1 MVKIAGQSPRIA
13 KFFRVGELEN
23 NISTIICCEISG
35 NGTPLILIPGLGD
48 TVWVWRKIIPFI
60 ENKYKVF
67 ALEQRGHG
75 RSSSPIGPYKGEDFK
90 NDLYKLI
97 QHNGIE
103 SPILIGHGFGGMIA
117 LDFTIRYPEIASGII
132 AISPEIYDKNN
143 SHRIDIQ
150 EGMELSFEKDM
161 HGAYKKRKKSRKE
174 PKGMSSQERAE
185 HYHLFLKNDPMGYS
199 SSCYANLE
207 LLSIEEKINNIS
219 IPTLMIYGEL
229 DTKQKESLKISSNF
243 PPNFENIIVDRAGNY
258 VHLDRPESLEHLIN
272 EFTTKNNLQFKIKD
286 TGDIQ

>member
-103 SPILIGHGFGGMIA
+103 SPILIGHGFGALSSLVYIEKEKVNSIDGVVLISLQNYTYIKPPINVLRLIEKIKIPILDIYGS
-117 LDFTIRYPEIASGII
+117 LDFKES
-132 AISPEIYDKNN
+132 
-143 SHRIDIQ
+143 IDIAPDRR
-150 EGMELSFEKDM
+150 LAS
-161 HGAYKKRKKSRKE
+161 KKS
-174 PKGMSSQERAE
+174 GNSQYYQVEINGAD
-185 HYHLFLKNDPMGYS
+185 HYFNNMED
-199 SSCYANLE
+199 NLIDHIINWTDN
-207 LLSIEEKINNIS
+207 LL
-219 IPTLMIYGEL
+219 
-229 DTKQKESLKISSNF
+229 
-243 PPNFENIIVDRAGNY
+243 
-258 VHLDRPESLEHLIN
+258 
-272 EFTTKNNLQFKIKD
+272 
-286 TGDIQ
+286 